1 MSKLTI
7 AILEILAVGIVVTVI
22 SLSGGYG
29 LFVLLGLLMV
39 WQLIYRLKYGYWMR
53 GIDH

>member
-1 MSKLTI
+1 ML
-7 AILEILAVGIVVTVI
+7 LEVLAAGIVVSVI
-22 SLSGGYG
+22 AVSGGRG
-29 LFVLLGLLMV
+29 LAVLLGLLMV

>member
-1 MSKLTI
+1 MIIT
-7 AILEILAVGIVVTVI
+7 LEILAAVIVLGVIGALGAQGIY
-22 SLSGGYG
+22 S
-29 LFVLLGLLMV
+29 LLGLLMV

>member
-1 MSKLTI
+1 MI
-7 AILEILAVGIVVTVI
+7 AALEIISVIIVLGVIGSFGAQGIY
-22 SLSGGYG
+22 S
-29 LFVLLGLLMV
+29 LLGMLIV